1 MGVSWLVVLIIS
13 SPLGGRRGVTW
24 KRGGFSRGELQQG
37 PDTRLRVSW
46 SPQMSYELWR
56 KLEEEEDGETK
67 GRRPEIGHVFLLD
80 RGKECSALLS
90 SLDP

>member
-1 MGVSWLVVLIIS
+1 MGVPWVVVLIIS
-13 SPLGGRRGVTW
+13 CPLGGRRGVTR
-24 KRGGFSRGELQQG
+24 KRGDFGRGGLQKG

-80 RGKECSALLS
+80 RGKECSAPLS